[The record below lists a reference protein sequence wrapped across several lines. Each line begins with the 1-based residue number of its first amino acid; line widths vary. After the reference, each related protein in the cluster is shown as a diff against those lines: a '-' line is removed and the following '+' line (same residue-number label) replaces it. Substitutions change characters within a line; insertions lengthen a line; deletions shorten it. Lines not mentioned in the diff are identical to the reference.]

1 MKEITEEILN
11 DVIQPRPQESHKGT
25 FGRVLVI
32 AGSAIYGGAG
42 IMSASAALLT
52 GAGLTTLASDP
63 VNRTAL
69 HSQHP
74 EIMFLDWHDDLL
86 LTQTLLTSN
95 VVVIG
100 PGLGLTDF
108 AWQILQRVL
117 SQLAEQQVVIIDGS
131 ALTLLAEHQQIPQTK
146 AQIILTPHQEEW
158 HRLSQLTIAEQTVA
172 NNQQALQKWP
182 TKTILVLKQHRTE
195 IYQRANVYQNTTG
208 VAAMAT
214 GGMGD
219 TLTGVIA
226 GMIAQFKKPLP
237 ATLAAVYLH
246 SLAGQQL
253 AQQQYLV
260 LPSQLIAM
268 LPHLMWQYQGPV
280 ESQSI

>member
-1 MKEITEEILN
+1 MKQITEKILT

-32 AGSAIYGGAG
+32 AGSATYGGAG

-52 GAGLTTLASDP
+52 GSGLTTLASDP

-69 HSQHP
+69 HSRYP

-100 PGLGLTDF
+100 PGLGLDDF
-108 AWQILQRVL
+108 ARQLLQRTL
-117 SQLAEQQVVIIDGS
+117 AQLTEQQVVIIDGS
-131 ALTLLAEHQQIPQTK
+131 ALTLLAEQQQIPDIK

-158 HRLSQLTIAEQTVA
+158 HRLSQLAIADQTVA
-172 NNQQALQKWP
+172 TNQHALKNWP
-182 TKTILVLKQHRTE
+182 ESTILVLKQHRTE
-195 IYQRANVYQNTTG
+195 IYQQAAVYQNTTG

-246 SLAGQQL
+246 SLAGQEL
-253 AQQQYLV
+253 ARQQYVV
-260 LPSQLIAM
+260 LPSQLAAI
-268 LPHLMWQYQGPV
+268 LPQLMQQYQ
-280 ESQSI
+280 QTADYK

>member
-1 MKEITEEILN
+1 MKQISAAILKS
-11 DVIQPRPQESHKGT
+11 VIQPRPQESHKGT
-25 FGRVLVI
+25 FGRVLVV
-32 AGSAIYGGAG
+32 AGSATYGGAG

-74 EIMFLDWHDDLL
+74 EIMFIDWHDDSLL
-86 LTQTLLTSN
+86 RTTLVTSD

-100 PGLGLTDF
+100 PGLGVDDF
-108 AWQILQRVL
+108 AWQLLQRVL
-117 SQLAEQQVVIIDGS
+117 PQLSEQQVVIIDGS
-131 ALTLLAEHQQIPQTK
+131 ALTLLAEHHEIPDTK
-146 AQIILTPHQEEW
+146 AQMILTPHQEEW
-158 HRLSQLTIAEQTVA
+158 HRLSQLAIPSQSITA
-172 NNQQALQKWP
+172 NQQVLQKWP
-182 TKTILVLKQHRTE
+182 AKTILVLKQHRTE
-195 IYQRANVYQNTTG
+195 IYQQTDVYQNTTG

-219 TLTGVIA
+219 TLTGIIA

-246 SLAGQQL
+246 SLAGQEL
-253 AQQQYLV
+253 ARQQYLV

-268 LPHLMWQYQGPV
+268 LPHLMWQYQG
-280 ESQSI
+280 S